1 MYCSCGSRI
10 LRAMNTTE
18 LAARLGALG
27 NETRLGI
34 FRLLV
39 RAGEQ
44 GMPVGAVQQ
53 GTGVPLSTLSHHLR
67 KLVSV
72 GLVAQRREGTT
83 LYCCANYPAMHETL
97 GFLHAECCVDARQ
110 PRQALASAQP

>member
-1 MYCSCGSRI
+1 MEI
-10 LRAMNTTE
+10 AE

-44 GMPVGAVQQ
+44 GLAVGEVQRR
-53 GTGVPLSTLSHHLR
+53 TGVPLSTLSHHLR
-67 KLVSV
+67 KLVTV
-72 GLVAQRREGTT
+72 GLVHQHREGTT
-83 LYCCANYPAMHETL
+83 LRCCAHYPAMDQTL
-97 GFLHAECCVDARQ
+97 GFLRTQCCVDAGAKRL
-110 PRQALASAQP
+110 PEIMADAQS